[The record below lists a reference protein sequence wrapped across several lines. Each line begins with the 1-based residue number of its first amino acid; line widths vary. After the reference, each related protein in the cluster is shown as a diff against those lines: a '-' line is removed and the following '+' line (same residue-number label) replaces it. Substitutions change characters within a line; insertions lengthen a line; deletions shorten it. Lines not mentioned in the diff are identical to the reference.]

1 MSIMLSLKRVTFS
14 HSRKQFDILRRTSVG
29 HFLFHLQEFKTLK
42 FLRRTIHFDLVDTE
56 VLQLTVPAK
65 VA

>member
-14 HSRKQFDILRRTSVG
+14 HSRKQLEDEPGT

-42 FLRRTIHFDLVDTE
+42 FLRRTIHFDLVDIE